1 MAPTACN
8 QSHYGDFSIMNAAL
22 EIPEGLLRAA
32 EQAAIRRGLPLDAFV
47 ADAIQAKIAGDAE
60 PPVKPWARHFGSLR
74 HLHDE
79 TARIDR
85 IISEEFRAVDPE
97 NWR

>member
-1 MAPTACN
+1 
-8 QSHYGDFSIMNAAL
+8 MNAAL

-32 EQAAIRRGLPLDAFV
+32 EQAAIRIGLPLEVFV
-47 ADAIQAKIAGDAE
+47 ADAIQAKLAGDEE
-60 PPVKPWARHFGSLR
+60 PHVKPWARHFGSLR

-79 TARIDR
+79 TVRIDQ
-85 IISEEFRAVDPE
+85 IISEEFRTVEPE